1 LRQSLALSGG
11 SYGIFLERP
20 IALVMLV
27 LGLILLVLALK
38 PVLFKSRDW
47 RSNVGLDDPAA

>member
-20 IALVMLV
+20 IAVVMLA
-27 LGLILLVLALK
+27 LGLLLLALALK
-38 PVLFKSRDW
+38 PMLFKGKDW
-47 RSNVGLDDPAA
+47 RSNVGLDDVAD